1 MKSSLSIS
9 PGWVGLISRFAVLG
23 IAIVLSL
30 MVIGNLN
37 IVGIAFDEAETY
49 SPLVIY
55 RY

>member
-1 MKSSLSIS
+1 
-9 PGWVGLISRFAVLG
+9 LG

-30 MVIGNLN
+30 MVIVNLN
-37 IVGIAFDEAETY
+37 IVGVAFDETETY